1 MIRKFRVITR
11 KLEPG
16 RQLCGK
22 DVLLVMLMK
31 LRQGMLT
38 EDIAERFDIPTGL
51 TSNII
56 TTWVK
61 AASAVLKPMFLFQI
75 GK

>member
-1 MIRKFRVITR
+1 
-11 KLEPG
+11 
-16 RQLCGK
+16 
-22 DVLLVMLMK
+22 MLMK